1 MIELHIIL
9 NYILRVLLISRLQR
23 HLWYTISK
31 RKNQMKLLL
40 LEDDHILSE
49 TLQLFLLKEGYA
61 VDLALSIE
69 EAETLTFQNVYD
81 LYLFDINLPEGN
93 GLDLLKS
100 LRYADD
106 ATPTIFITA
115 LTDMN
120 SMAEGFKLGAI
131 DYIKKPFDP
140 QELLIRIAAKF
151 VTGTLFYKHLE
162 YDPQSKIIRLNGEI
176 VDLGNVQFKI
186 AEKLLCQCG
195 LVISK
200 EELYECLDHI
210 SDTALRVA
218 ITKLKQKLDIDIK
231 NIRGKGYI
239 LEKL

>member
-1 MIELHIIL
+1 M
-9 NYILRVLLISRLQR
+9 R
-23 HLWYTISK
+23 
-31 RKNQMKLLL
+31 LLL
-40 LEDDHILSE
+40 LEDDHVLSE
-49 TLQLFLLKEGYA
+49 TLQLFLTKEGYD
-61 VDLALSIE
+61 VDTALHIE
-69 EAETLTFQNVYD
+69 EAEELTYNNSYD
-81 LYLFDINLPEGN
+81 LYLLDINLPQGN
-93 GLDLLKS
+93 GIELLQS

-106 ATPTIFITA
+106 RTPTIFITA

-120 SMAEGFKLGAI
+120 SMSEGFKLGAI

-151 VTGTLFYKHLE
+151 TTNTLTYKHLE
-162 YDPQSKIIRLNGEI
+162 FDQDSQIIRYDGEI
-176 VDLGNVQFKI
+176 IDLGNVQLKI
-186 AEKLLCQCG
+186 FEKLLSQCG
-195 LVISK
+195 SVITK

-218 ITKLKQKLDIDIK
+218 ITKIKQKLDIDIK

>member
-1 MIELHIIL
+1 M
-9 NYILRVLLISRLQR
+9 R
-23 HLWYTISK
+23 
-31 RKNQMKLLL
+31 LLL
-40 LEDDHILSE
+40 LEDDQILSE
-49 TLQLFLLKEGYA
+49 TLQLFLSKEGYD
-61 VDLALSIE
+61 VDTALSIE
-69 EAETLTFQNVYD
+69 EAEALTFNNIYD

-93 GLDLLKS
+93 GIDLLKS
-100 LRYADD
+100 LQYADD
-106 ATPTIFITA
+106 TTPTIFITA

-151 VTGTLFYKHLE
+151 ATSKLAYKHLE
-162 YDPQSKIIRLNGEI
+162 YDPQSQIIRFNGEI
-176 VDLGNVQFKI
+176 IDLGNVQLKI
-186 AEKLLCQCG
+186 FEKLLIQCG
-195 LVISK
+195 SVITK
-200 EELYECLDHI
+200 EELYECLDHS

-218 ITKLKQKLDIDIK
+218 ITKIKQRLDIDIK

>member
-1 MIELHIIL
+1 
-9 NYILRVLLISRLQR
+9 
-23 HLWYTISK
+23 
-31 RKNQMKLLL
+31 MKLLL
-40 LEDDHILSE
+40 LEDDQILSE
-49 TLQLFLLKEGYA
+49 TLQLFLSKEGYE

-81 LYLFDINLPEGN
+81 LYLLDINLPQGN

-106 ATPTIFITA
+106 MTPTIFITA

-120 SMAEGFKLGAI
+120 SMAEGFELRAI

-151 VTGTLFYKHLE
+151 STSTLSYKHLA
-162 YDPQSKIIRLNGEI
+162 YDPYSRIIRFDGEI

-186 AEKLLCQCG
+186 FEKLLCQCG
-195 LVISK
+195 SVISK
-200 EELYECLDHI
+200 EEFYDCLDHI

-218 ITKLKQKLDIDIK
+218 ITKIKQKLNIDIK